1 MAQKHTRGITLMS
14 AMNSEQDAAAQSAV
28 GVRGLLTALAASVLL
43 AACSGGVSGDLK
55 QYVEEVK
62 QRPGAEPEPLP
73 KVAPYKS
80 FTYDAYNLRDPFS
93 PFYEAE
99 PVAPTPGDGGPKPDR
114 PKPAHLIRKKETLE
128 QFPLDT
134 LHYVGILE
142 KDGVRWGLVQTGA
155 PDNTVYKV
163 QVGNHVGQNYGE
175 IVAITESFIKIVELI
190 PDGKGGWFEREASM
204 PLNE

>member
-1 MAQKHTRGITLMS
+1 MS
-14 AMNSEQDAAAQSAV
+14 AFETGADAAGRMPTGTRS
-28 GVRGLLTALAASVLL
+28 LLAAVAASILL

-55 QYVEEVK
+55 QYVEEIK
-62 QRPGAEPEPLP
+62 KRPGAEPEPLP

-80 FTYDAYNLRDPFS
+80 FTYDAYNMRDPFS
-93 PFYEAE
+93 PFYEPE
-99 PVAPTPGDGGPKPDR
+99 PVEHTAGSDGSVTDR
-114 PKPAHLIRKKETLE
+114 PKPEHLVRKKETLE

-190 PDGKGGWFEREASM
+190 PDNKGGWFEREASM